1 MSIIRSMACPN
12 WMILLSFPRLSGG
25 KSLDFGRRFVSSLS
39 GEANDGEPVRA
50 QWKILAGLT
59 PTKEKQDGGEAGAVT
74 HDGDDST
81 KESGAVSFLSCPA
94 GPSRGIDGCLG
105 YALVVRGGR
114 GSGPGGAGVDAFI
127 EHGWHFYNKSRR
139 RVAHHDR
146 LPARGR
152 LARPGLD
159 NIECDSLPAWS
170 RAIKPRCGLFLQFRK
185 CAKKNDIENVCG
197 IGR

>member
-12 WMILLSFPRLSGG
+12 WMILLSFPRLSDG

-114 GSGPGGAGVDAFI
+114 GSGPGGASCSD
-127 EHGWHFYNKSRR
+127 
-139 RVAHHDR
+139 
-146 LPARGR
+146 RGR
-152 LARPGLD
+152 AERTTGALRAPVV
-159 NIECDSLPAWS
+159 S
-170 RAIKPRCGLFLQFRK
+170 RLNRIA
-185 CAKKNDIENVCG
+185 
-197 IGR
+197 GRGGPVVICR